1 MSSAKPGLKPV
12 EKTVITKERVVGPP
26 DRFIAVTDGELLSY
40 FKSSFSETDKAS
52 LSQFHEMMEG
62 MCVNSF
68 SRLRQS
74 LEEDFAYFSNSAA
87 GVPGTDPRELDPSA
101 YVSDLDKQ
109 EERFLLNFLQLLE
122 AGHYKYLNSSEW
134 DAAQAEEFLLT
145 LPVTVNWNVMDNA
158 ILPRALWSHRP
169 EERAAAPAELADRM
183 LIFHRGVDVAHI
195 QGTYIL
201 RKIDLLLTFLILQ
214 PLFKIFAPIMRLF
227 GVKKFVPEAPAYM
240 APVEEAEAA
249 INNAA
254 AAAAAKVTAAAIRS
268 GTLHEASINIERRT
282 FARTFP
288 TAKSVFNQLFKRVD
302 LREACFKDVIVL
314 YRKAVPEK
322 GGPPP
327 GEFDIIREADPA
339 FLQRNFMLKRF
350 RSIPIADLE
359 LVFPEKNIYMPPQ
372 VMLQMIIT
380 AVTLLLAVVTF
391 FRGGVST
398 KALWP
403 LFTMLGSRLGQLYS
417 TSRVQKTTI
426 ERAMQNLLYDR
437 TVASQEAVVASLTD
451 EMARQRCREL
461 LIAYLILVL
470 EGKSITPDELDSKCE
485 SFLSSQFGLTVDFT
499 TEDALSPLLEW
510 GLVIPENPTVVNGP
524 IKALPLTQGMA
535 KLDSAWDNLFSFTAS
550 GVGNTTLN
558 ALGGTGEVETLKS
571 QPSSLLGKVLSTAV
585 DTAAATAVAA
595 SPSPSAT
602 SSGVTAQGKKKS
614 FFSRLTKS

>member
-1 MSSAKPGLKPV
+1 M
-12 EKTVITKERVVGPP
+12 
-26 DRFIAVTDGELLSY
+26 F
-40 FKSSFSETDKAS
+40 
-52 LSQFHEMMEG
+52 EG
-62 MCVNSF
+62 MCMNSF

-74 LEEDFAYFSNSAA
+74 LEEDFTYFSNSAA
-87 GVPGTDPRELDPSA
+87 GVPGTDPRERDPSA
-101 YVSDLDKQ
+101 YVSDLDTQ

-122 AGHYKYLNSSEW
+122 AGHYKFLNSSEW

-158 ILPRALWSHRP
+158 ILPRALWSRRP
-169 EERAAAPAELADRM
+169 EERAAAPAELADRI

-201 RKIDLLLTFLILQ
+201 RKVDLLLTFLVLQ
-214 PLFKIFAPIMRLF
+214 PLFKIFTALMKLL

-240 APVEEAEAA
+240 APAEEAEAS
-249 INNAA
+249 INDDA
-254 AAAAAKVTAAAIRS
+254 AAAAAKSTAAAIRS

-288 TAKSVFNQLFKRVD
+288 GAKSVFKQLFKKVD

-314 YRKAVPEK
+314 YRKAVPDK
-322 GGPPP
+322 GGPAP
-327 GEFDIIREADPA
+327 GEFDIIRTADPA
-339 FLQRNFMLKRF
+339 FLQRNFMVKRF
-350 RSIPIADLE
+350 TSIPIADLE

-403 LFTMLGSRLGQLYS
+403 LLTMLGSRLGQLY
-417 TSRVQKTTI
+417 TTARVQKTTI

-451 EMARQRCREL
+451 EMARQRTREL
-461 LIAYLILVL
+461 LIAYLILAL
-470 EGKSITPDELDSKCE
+470 EGKAITTDELDGKCE

-499 TEDALSPLLEW
+499 TEDALPPLLEW
-510 GLVIPENPTVVNGP
+510 GLVVPETSGAV
-524 IKALPLTQGMA
+524 KALPLSQGMA
-535 KLDSAWDNLFSFTAS
+535 KLDEAWDNLFSFTAA
-550 GVGNTTLN
+550 GVAKGTNVV
-558 ALGGTGEVETLKS
+558 GGGAVETLKS
-571 QPSSLLGKVLSTAV
+571 QPSVLGRVLSTAV
-585 DTAAATAVAA
+585 DTAAAVATGSKA
-595 SPSPSAT
+595 AAPAMSTS
-602 SSGVTAQGKKKS
+602 SSGVTPEGKKKG
-614 FFSRLTKS
+614 FFARLSKS